1 MTNVETTLR
10 FKNQNKLKVCPKIKN
25 ESKSTSFSLIYKGRS
40 KKLLVLKKKKRHLF
54 SEYKSNLTT
63 KM

>member
-40 KKLLVLKKKKRHLF
+40 KKLLVLKKKSDIYFQNIRVI
-54 SEYKSNLTT
+54 
-63 KM
+63 